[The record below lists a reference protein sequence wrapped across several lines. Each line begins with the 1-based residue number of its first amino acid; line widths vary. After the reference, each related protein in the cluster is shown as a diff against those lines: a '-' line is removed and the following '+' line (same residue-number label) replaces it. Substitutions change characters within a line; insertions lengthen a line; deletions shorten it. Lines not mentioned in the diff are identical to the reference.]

1 MVREVGLEPTRR
13 KAQVPKTCVSAV
25 SPLPREIPKYVLER
39 EKISYRLAI
48 IKIRTIKG
56 PN

>member
-25 SPLPREIPKYVLER
+25 SPLPREISKYVLER

-56 PN
+56 PI